1 MNTDTIT
8 PLTPRLVAENLQEM
22 GYQGKLHFC
31 ESYCYVQTAANGLT
45 LFIYFIHPNGNLA
58 VKEDDV
64 CGAVRFCGGWDRLSR
79 FDARRLTDL
88 LDWFNREHRFC
99 KVYRSDHG
107 DGPCLRVEAEWM
119 TLDGISVRSF
129 HRMAHC
135 FFDLY
140 QVLRNRLDELP
151 SIASET
157 IRQRHN
163 EAVRCAHGPAAD
175 EAHAIELYRAN
186 ADVGYAGSQNNL
198 GDLYERGKGVTQN
211 LAYAVY
217 WYTRAAERGEPTAY
231 LSLAEILYVAG
242 RNGDTAIWLD
252 AGKYA
257 LLASAYLP
265 EGHNKSTA
273 QRIVEKLETLLP
285 EDAWA
290 CAVELAKTFSPLF
303 QETAI
308 LSDTPTLPASSE
320 GLSIGLH

>member
-1 MNTDTIT
+1 M
-8 PLTPRLVAENLQEM
+8 VSA
-22 GYQGKLHFC
+22 
-31 ESYCYVQTAANGLT
+31 YCAL
-45 LFIYFIHPNGNLA
+45 YFIALPLVIIRAICSSHNA
-58 VKEDDV
+58 
-64 CGAVRFCGGWDRLSR
+64 GGSTARSNSVMSFGRLS
-79 FDARRLTDL
+79 
-88 LDWFNREHRFC
+88 
-99 KVYRSDHG
+99 S
-107 DGPCLRVEAEWM
+107 
-119 TLDGISVRSF
+119 
-129 HRMAHC
+129 RMAATMSGA
-135 FFDLY
+135 
-140 QVLRNRLDELP
+140 RL
-151 SIASET
+151 
-157 IRQRHN
+157 
-163 EAVRCAHGPAAD
+163 
-175 EAHAIELYRAN
+175 
-186 ADVGYAGSQNNL
+186 
-198 GDLYERGKGVTQN
+198 VTQN

-308 LSDTPTLPASSE
+308 LSDAPTLPASSE